1 LNFNRNLLE
10 ILGTL
15 DFNEICPASSLIHLI
30 ARKNQFP
37 SKEDKFFEFHSKREI
52 GLIS

>member
-10 ILGTL
+10 FLGTS
-15 DFNEICPASSLIHLI
+15 DFNEIWPPSSLLHVI

-37 SKEDKFFEFHSKREI
+37 SKEDQTVEFHSKWEI
-52 GLIS
+52 